1 LAQWLAFY
9 LGKKYDGSF
18 TLASEALGIHL
29 VQQLDST
36 SMLAMWTDANINY
49 MQQQIIKKHLRAHFG
64 KCLFI
69 PITKVEDDNDH
80 YGVQTFYGDN
90 KYYKTETKL

>member
-49 MQQQIIKKHLRAHFG
+49 TQQQIIKK
-64 KCLFI
+64 
-69 PITKVEDDNDH
+69 
-80 YGVQTFYGDN
+80 TFAGSLWQMFVYSHH
-90 KYYKTETKL
+90 